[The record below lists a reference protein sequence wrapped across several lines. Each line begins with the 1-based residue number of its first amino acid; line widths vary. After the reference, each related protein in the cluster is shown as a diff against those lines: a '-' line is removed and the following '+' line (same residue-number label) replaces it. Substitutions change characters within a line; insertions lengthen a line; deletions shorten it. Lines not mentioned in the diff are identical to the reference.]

1 MRTETAQSN
10 IRPVESPDLKR
21 SLTVAALLAVRIP
34 SRAATVR
41 ERMFVLLAAVLIA
54 QACAFAASTTAW
66 EMTTYSDFLRGKF
79 EGLSLSRD
87 GRVMLAPKLE
97 TLFSSDQAA
106 VWSVAR
112 ASNGAIYAAT
122 GHRGKVFLVES
133 ATKSSVYWT
142 APQPEVFA
150 LALDKSGVLYAGTS
164 PDGKIFRIE
173 NGKAAEYFDP
183 KAKYIWALQF
193 GPKGELFA
201 GVEGGKVWRI
211 TGAGKGEVWYE
222 TGQSHVV
229 SLAFDAQGRLLAGT
243 EPNGVLYRITEKD
256 KAFVLYDANL
266 PEIRS
271 MVTAAD
277 GSVYAAA
284 LGGSLANRGS
294 GWTTPASA
302 SPGGIT
308 VPGPTTT
315 ITVTEDSAQAGLDVK
330 PKADAPKTAQPATQ
344 VTTQIS
350 PALDISGVEKSAIY
364 RIHPDNTVET
374 LWSSKEENAYDILNL
389 GDYVVFSTDAQ
400 GRIYRLSA
408 DRKVTLLAQTNE
420 GEAVRLLRDGASVIA
435 ATSNLGKLYRLGDG
449 FSAIGTYE
457 APVHDSNSVAR
468 WGRLN
473 SRIDP
478 CDGCSVTFRTR
489 SGNASRPDKTWSD
502 WSAPVTGSVT
512 SPNARYIQWKAEFTG
527 ANGKSPIVD
536 NVSIAYLPQNT
547 PPVVK
552 SITVLTQAVATSTSK
567 TAAPQAPAQASY
579 SVTVTDTGDAPQAS
593 SAGTPAQTLNRATSQ
608 QLSVSWVAEDPD
620 GDKLVFGV
628 YFRGEGERE
637 WKLLKGNLQE
647 NIVVVDGD
655 VLADG
660 RYYFRVVASDRLVNP
675 PSTARTGELIG
686 IPVLIDN
693 TPPLL
698 TAGEPRRNG
707 TGLELDVDAVDAA
720 SPLRR
725 AEYSLDAGPWTP
737 IEAADGLIDSQREK
751 LQVRIDTF
759 PAGEHLIVVRAYDA
773 AGNAGLCK
781 VVVRW

>member
-1 MRTETAQSN
+1 MKIARLVGRTPSSARVPLDPLLNLAANRPTRASTADEGV
-10 IRPVESPDLKR
+10 RPTRL
-21 SLTVAALLAVRIP
+21 SLI
-34 SRAATVR
+34 
-41 ERMFVLLAAVLIA
+41 AAVLFHT
-54 QACAFAASTTAW
+54 CAFGAGTTAW
-66 EMTTYSDFLRGKF
+66 EMNTYSDFLRGKF
-79 EGLSLSRD
+79 QGLSLSRD

-97 TLFSSDQAA
+97 TLFSSDQSA
-106 VWSVAR
+106 VWSVVRTAK
-112 ASNGAIYAAT
+112 GAFYAAT
-122 GHRGKVFLVES
+122 GHRGKVYFVES
-133 ATKSSVYWT
+133 PSKSALYWT

-150 LALDKSGVLYAGTS
+150 LAIDSAGVLYAGTS

-173 NGKAAEYFDP
+173 NGHAVEYFDP
-183 KAKYIWALQF
+183 KAKYIWTLQF
-193 GPKGELFA
+193 DSKGALFA
-201 GVEGGKVWRI
+201 GVEGGKVLRI
-211 TGAGKGEVWYE
+211 TATGKGAVWYE

-243 EPNGVLYRITEKD
+243 EPNGILYRIAEKD
-256 KAFVLYDANL
+256 KAFVLYDASL

-271 MVTAAD
+271 MVTTPD
-277 GSVYAAA
+277 GSIYAAA

-302 SPGGIT
+302 SPGGVTAPIQVTSIT
-308 VPGPTTT
+308 VS
-315 ITVTEDSAQAGLDVK
+315 EDSAQAGLDVK
-330 PKADAPKTAQPATQ
+330 PKADAAKSAAQPATQ
-344 VTTQIS
+344 VTSQIS
-350 PALDISGVEKSAIY
+350 TAIDVSGVEKSAIY

-374 LWSSKEENAYDILNL
+374 LWSSKEENVYDILNV
-389 GDYVVFSTDAQ
+389 GDNLVFSTDSH
-400 GRIYRLSA
+400 GRIYRLSP

-420 GEAVRLLRDGASVIA
+420 GEAVRLLRDGSSVVA

-449 FSAIGTYE
+449 WAAIGTYE
-457 APVHDSNSVAR
+457 APVHDSGSVAR
-468 WGRLN
+468 WGHLQARMD
-473 SRIDP
+473 S
-478 CDGCSVTFRTR
+478 CGGCSVVFQTR

-502 WSAPVTGSVT
+502 WSSPVNGGVA
-512 SPNARYIQWKAEFTG
+512 SPNARYIQWKAEFIG
-527 ANGKSPIVD
+527 ANGNSPVVD
-536 NVSIAYLPQNT
+536 NVNIAYLPQNT

-552 SITVLTQAVATSTSK
+552 SIAVVTQAVATATSK
-567 TAAPQAPAQASY
+567 TAAPQTPSQAAY

-593 SAGTPAQTLNRATSQ
+593 SAGTPSQTLNRATSQ
-608 QLSVSWVAEDPD
+608 QISISWQAEDPD
-620 GDKLVFGV
+620 GDKLVYGV

-637 WKLLKGNLQE
+637 WKLLKANMQE
-647 NIVVVDGD
+647 NVLVLDGD

-707 TGLELDVDAVDAA
+707 AGIELDVDAVDSA

-751 LQVRIDTF
+751 LLVRIDSF

-773 AGNAGLCK
+773 AGNAGLVK
-781 VVVRW
+781 VVVR

>member
-1 MRTETAQSN
+1 MTPRTVS
-10 IRPVESPDLKR
+10 I
-21 SLTVAALLAVRIP
+21 
-34 SRAATVR
+34 
-41 ERMFVLLAAVLIA
+41 LLAAAFLFHG
-54 QACAFAASTTAW
+54 CAFSASTTAW

-79 EGLSLSRD
+79 QGLSLSRE

-97 TLFSSDQAA
+97 TLFSSDQPA
-106 VWSVAR
+106 VWSIVR

-122 GHRGKVFLVES
+122 GHRGKVYLIES
-133 ATKSSVYWT
+133 AAKSSVYWT
-142 APQPEVFA
+142 SPQPEVFA
-150 LALDKSGVLYAGTS
+150 IALDAAGVLYAGTS

-173 NGKAAEYFDP
+173 NGKAEEYFDP
-183 KAKYIWALQF
+183 KSKYIWSLQF
-193 GPKGELFA
+193 DAKGALFA
-201 GVEGGKVWRI
+201 GVEGGKVLRI
-211 TGAGKGEVWYE
+211 TGTGKGEVWYE

-243 EPNGVLYRITEKD
+243 EPNGVLYRISEKD

-271 MVTAAD
+271 MVASPD

-294 GWTTPASA
+294 GWTTPVSA

-308 VPGPTTT
+308 VSGPATT
-315 ITVTEDSAQAGLDVK
+315 ITVTENSAQAGLDIK
-330 PKADAPKTAQPATQ
+330 PKADPAKAAQQPGTQ
-344 VTTQIS
+344 VTSQIT
-350 PALDISGVEKSAIY
+350 PALDVSGVEKSAIY

-374 LWSSKEENAYDILNL
+374 LWSSKEENAYDILNV
-389 GDYVVFSTDAQ
+389 GGYVVFSTDAH
-400 GRIYRLSA
+400 GRIYRLA
-408 DRKVTLLAQTNE
+408 PDRKVTLLAQTNE
-420 GEAVRLLRDGASVIA
+420 GEAVRLIRDGTSVIA

-449 FSAIGTYE
+449 FSVNGTYE

-468 WGRLN
+468 WGRL
-473 SRIDP
+473 SSHIDP
-478 CDGCSVTFRTR
+478 CDGCSVTFQTR

-502 WSAPVTGSVT
+502 WSGPVAGNVT
-512 SPNARYIQWKAEFTG
+512 SPNARYIQWKAEFIG
-527 ANGKSPIVD
+527 ANGNSPVVD
-536 NVSIAYLPQNT
+536 SVNIAYLPQNT

-552 SITVLTQAVATSTSK
+552 SITVMTQAVATSTSK
-567 TAAPQAPAQASY
+567 TAAPQAPAQAAY
-579 SVTVTDTGDAPQAS
+579 SMTVTDTGDAPQAS
-593 SAGTPAQTLNRATSQ
+593 SAGTPAQTLNRATTQ
-608 QLSVSWVAEDPD
+608 QLSVSWQAEDPD
-620 GDKLVFGV
+620 GDKLVFNV

-637 WKLLKGNLQE
+637 WKLLKANLQE
-647 NIVVVDGD
+647 NIVVLDGD

-693 TPPLL
+693 TPPVL
-698 TAGEPRRNG
+698 TPGEPRRNG
-707 TGLELDVDAVDAA
+707 AGLELDVDAVDAA

-751 LQVRIDTF
+751 LLVRIDAL

-781 VVVRW
+781 VVVR

>member
-1 MRTETAQSN
+1 MKIAYW
-10 IRPVESPDLKR
+10 
-21 SLTVAALLAVRIP
+21 LT
-34 SRAATVR
+34 
-41 ERMFVLLAAVLIA
+41 AAVLS
-54 QACAFAASTTAW
+54 QACSFAASTTAW

-79 EGLSLSRD
+79 QGLSLSRD

-97 TLFSSDQAA
+97 TLFSSDQPA

-112 ASNGAIYAAT
+112 AANGAIYAAT
-122 GHRGKVFLVES
+122 GHRGRVYLVES
-133 ATKSSVYWT
+133 AARSSLYWT

-150 LALDKSGVLYAGTS
+150 LAIDSTGVLYAGTS
-164 PDGKIFRIE
+164 PEGKIFRIE

-193 GPKGELFA
+193 DSNGALFA
-201 GVEGGKVWRI
+201 GVEGGKVLRI

-229 SLAFDAQGRLLAGT
+229 SLAFDTQGRLLAGT
-243 EPNGVLYRITEKD
+243 EPNGILYRIAEKD

-271 MVTAAD
+271 LTTTAD
-277 GSVYAAA
+277 GSIYAAA

-308 VPGPTTT
+308 VPGPSTT

-330 PKADAPKTAQPATQ
+330 PKAEATKSAVQPATQ

-350 PALDISGVEKSAIY
+350 PALDVSGVEKSAIY

-374 LWSSKEENAYDILNL
+374 LWSSKEENVYAILNV
-389 GDYVVFSTDAQ
+389 GDYVIFSTDSQ
-400 GRIYRLSA
+400 GRIYRLSP

-420 GEAVRLLRDGASVIA
+420 GEAVRLLRDGTSVVA

-449 FSAIGTYE
+449 FSVTGTYE

-468 WGRLN
+468 WGRLQA
-473 SRIDP
+473 RIDS
-478 CDGCSVTFRTR
+478 CDGCSVVFRTR
-489 SGNASRPDKTWSD
+489 SGNASRPDRTWSD
-502 WSAPVTGSVT
+502 WSAQVTGNVM
-512 SPNARYIQWKAEFTG
+512 SPNARYIQWKAEFIG
-527 ANGKSPIVD
+527 ANGNSPVVD
-536 NVSIAYLPQNT
+536 SVNIAYLPQNA

-552 SITVLTQAVATSTSK
+552 SITVLSQAVATATSK
-567 TAAPQAPAQASY
+567 TAAPQAPSQAAY

-593 SAGTPAQTLNRATSQ
+593 SAGTPSQTLNRATTQ
-608 QLSVSWVAEDPD
+608 QLSISWVAEDPD
-620 GDKLVFGV
+620 GDKLVFSV

-637 WKLLKGNLQE
+637 WKLLKANLQE
-647 NIVVVDGD
+647 NIIVLDGD

-698 TAGEPRRNG
+698 TAGEPRR
-707 TGLELDVDAVDAA
+707 TGAALELDVDAVDAA

-751 LQVRIDTF
+751 LLVRIDSF

-773 AGNAGLCK
+773 AGNAGLVK
-781 VVVRW
+781 VVVR

>member
-1 MRTETAQSN
+1 MRIVSWIA
-10 IRPVESPDLKR
+10 
-21 SLTVAALLAVRIP
+21 AALLAQ
-34 SRAATVR
+34 T
-41 ERMFVLLAAVLIA
+41 
-54 QACAFAASTTAW
+54 CTFAASTTAW

-79 EGLSLSRD
+79 QGLSLSRD
-87 GRVMLAPKLE
+87 GRLMLAPKLE
-97 TLFSSDQAA
+97 TLFASDQSAI
-106 VWSVAR
+106 WSVVK
-112 ASNGAIYAAT
+112 ASKGAIYAAT
-122 GHRGKVFLVES
+122 GHRGKVYLVES
-133 ATKSSVYWT
+133 ASKSSLYWT

-150 LALDKSGVLYAGTS
+150 LAIDKAGVLFAGTS

-173 NGKAAEYFDP
+173 NGKASEYFDP
-183 KAKYIWALQF
+183 KSKYIWALQF
-193 GPKGELFA
+193 DAGGALFA

-211 TGAGKGEVWYE
+211 SGAGRGEVWYD

-243 EPNGVLYRITEKD
+243 EPNGVLYRITGKD

-271 MVTAAD
+271 MVTTAD

-308 VPGPTTT
+308 VAGPTTT

-330 PKADAPKTAQPATQ
+330 PKADPGKPAQQPATQ
-344 VTTQIS
+344 VTSQIS
-350 PALDISGVEKSAIY
+350 SVIDMSGVEKSAIY

-374 LWSSKEENAYDILNL
+374 LWSSKEENVYDILSVD
-389 GDYVVFSTDAQ
+389 DYLVFSTDAK
-400 GRIYRLSA
+400 GRIYRLSP

-420 GEAVRLLRDGASVIA
+420 GEAVRLLRDGTSVIA
-435 ATSNLGKLYRLGDG
+435 ATSNLGNLYRLGDG
-449 FSAIGTYE
+449 FSVSGTYE

-473 SRIDP
+473 SRVDS
-478 CDGCSVTFRTR
+478 CDGCAVTFRTR

-502 WSAPVTGSVT
+502 WSGPVTGSVT

-527 ANGKSPIVD
+527 ANGNSPIVD

-552 SITVLTQAVATSTSK
+552 SITVLSQAVATSTSK
-567 TAAPQAPAQASY
+567 TAAPQAPSQAAY
-579 SVTVTDTGDAPQAS
+579 SITVTDTGDAPQAS
-593 SAGTPAQTLNRATSQ
+593 SAGTPSQTLNRATSQ
-608 QLSVSWVAEDPD
+608 QLSVSWQAEDPD
-620 GDKLVFGV
+620 GDKLVFNV

-707 TGLELDVDAVDAA
+707 AGLELDVDAVDAA

-751 LQVRIDTF
+751 LLVRIDTF

-773 AGNAGLCK
+773 AGNAGLTK
-781 VVVRW
+781 VVVR